1 MAEKKELDSR
11 LLWVEKRVFA
21 AFGMKRHVWEKFKR
35 AFETDENS
43 LKAVVNFLDDAE
55 NHFVLFQSGST
66 PDTVVA
72 SVHEVPQPS
81 QMAKKKNLLM
91 LRAER
96 NVVIT
101 AENVDSTILCLE
113 VTAAIMEMLH
123 EMCSAVYL
131 STLSN
136 PANQAGLS
144 HFVTKDILEKYNRF
158 LAKLHATLGVISG
171 RTLLPTPPDDLPS
184 DSSTSEKLHRYEDS
198 VIMWTKQIRLVLEK
212 NPAQSL
218 NDGQNPEP
226 IEEIKFWENRAA
238 NLDSVSEQLADE
250 AVLHVQEF
258 LQQNEST
265 YISPFNKLRKELEEA
280 REEARDN
287 VKFLSTLKPWLLRL
301 MDETIDFTTLENL
314 FEPILQ
320 NILLIWEY
328 SAFYNTPA
336 RLVVLMKQI
345 CNAII
350 AQAFRYISGQEVF
363 KHIQN
368 DDPKEALDKLGT
380 ALTVCNNFKK
390 VYLKYRSQAERD
402 GCPWQTKNEALFLR
416 LDTYRERNKALQDFT
431 KTVVQF
437 NKLEKIEI
445 CGTKGKALTNNVLTL
460 FEEFKRLVEDFQQV
474 DYDVMDV
481 DCTQLDDHFYR
492 FRCSVKEL
500 EQRLTSVLT
509 AGFDDSNTILGR
521 IKLFE
526 SFGSLLERP
535 IIKDELEKKHAL
547 LLQQYRH
554 DVKEVQK
561 IFREGCTAITQQTG
575 SVPGFA
581 NQPPVAGALFW
592 SRALRERVEEPMQRL
607 LVFSKSVQEKP
618 EEFKE
623 VEKQYL
629 CVVRATQEYEEEM
642 RKVWGDTSVE
652 STKEK
657 LEDLLL
663 RRTENGLLKVNFDP
677 ALTRLMREVKYLE
690 MQELPVPSGAREV
703 YAKFDIYRRQ
713 TDSMETIV
721 SMYNQIL
728 TELLPNERPLLSE
741 RIERINAILAPGL
754 TRLRWQ
760 SSEAVDDFLG
770 QAMTVVTDVFG
781 ICNTMKATLQK
792 IIAIL
797 GSWAEKPLF
806 ERKPK
811 PMSPDD
817 LDQMLRATVSIRH
830 HQMSEEGKEIHKLLR
845 DSADALKTSKG
856 APQWRLHGD
865 FVNSIVIQGFT
876 ALIVI
881 SMKQLCKTLEAAMQP
896 KPEVAPL
903 FEVKLELVDNSIDFV
918 PSFEHDKKGGNQGI
932 RDLFDQWIAD
942 FFKCATT
949 VARLDTGTGDY
960 LNEVKDNFVVMAVR
974 SRLTKLLDATKQRLN
989 EYLLTFEEYAFL
1001 WKRDIHDA
1009 LEEFLSDD
1017 PRELVEDW
1025 NDSETESF
1033 NQIMEVIGVDPG
1045 RPIPALSRF
1054 DEKISYFQKI
1064 RNEIANFKTP
1074 VDICWVRVNA
1084 QPTKIQLSQ
1093 LAAKWGNQY
1102 TSFLH
1107 DFCVARID
1115 GITGFINK
1123 MLGYLDGDIP
1133 SEDDENK
1140 EALYNV
1146 MTNIRDVKIA
1156 IDAIKTLFGP
1166 IREEA
1171 ALLKKHGCS
1180 ISEERLVAL
1189 EAAPSKW
1196 EEVVRKAFEI
1206 KEAILPMQMQ
1216 EMTNIKQTL
1225 STFSD
1230 EVQRFRDAFLREAPF
1245 RHDFPRADVYTCLD
1259 GFYKRTTVMESRAK
1273 DFNNLEML
1281 FDMAKSGYRQL
1292 KDTFLDLRLLKQ
1304 LWDVIELWNFSF
1316 DDWKSTLW
1324 DKIDTD
1330 DLLLRVKEM
1339 QQQLKALPKEIKSMR
1354 PFSWLQ
1360 GEVTNMQIALP
1371 LINDLHS
1378 EFMRDRHWT
1387 QLMAVAGKT
1396 FTKGKQ
1402 GERRGATLHLTPLHY
1417 LSGSA
1422 QRTFLEK
1429 VERGPDFSLEE
1440 LLKLQLHAHAD
1451 GVSDI
1456 VILAQKEAKIDKK
1469 INEISNVWS
1478 NMALQFNLERED
1490 VPLLEPLDD
1499 VIEIL
1504 EQHAMDL
1511 MTMVSQGN
1519 VINFCRGAVDAWQ
1532 NKLRTV
1538 DSVLKAWVEL
1548 QKKWQRLQPIFMQSE
1563 DIRSQLPED
1572 SKRFE
1577 TADGEW
1583 KDMMFGAA
1591 QQPNIVESCHF
1602 EGRFELLLKLR
1613 EMIES
1618 CEKALSDYLEQK
1630 KKAFARFYFVSNQA
1644 LLDILANG
1652 NDPLKV
1658 CYYLG
1663 DCFDGIKTLDFQKD
1677 PVHAR
1682 VACGMFSKEDEYVP
1696 FGEDYHLDGPVETYL
1711 ANLETHVRKQ
1721 LHDILEVAKS
1731 NAENWE
1737 VDKPRED
1744 WLRDYCAQIALVA
1757 SQIIWTDEVSRC
1769 FEELEA
1775 GSENA
1780 MKDYKRVYDDRI
1792 EKLIRQ
1798 VQQDLATDLR
1808 VKIITLITID
1818 VHARDV
1824 VESFIAKK
1832 LTEASSFQ
1840 WQSQLRFYWAHKPGE
1855 EKTCVVRM
1863 CDWST
1868 TYMYEYVGNCGRLV
1882 ITPLTDRCY
1891 ITLTQ
1896 ALNLMMGGAPAGP
1909 AGTGK
1914 TETTKDLSRAIGLP
1928 VFVFNCSDQMNYL
1941 SMAQIF
1947 MGLAQSGAWGCFDE
1961 FNRISI
1967 EVLSVVSTQVKS
1979 ILDAI
1984 KEGKK
1989 RFQFMDEEINLI
2001 PTCGFFITM
2010 NPGYAGRT
2018 ELPENL
2024 KALFRSCAM
2033 IVPDVLFICEN
2044 MLMSEGFINARAL
2057 AHKFVTLY
2065 SLCSALL
2072 SKALHYDWGLRAVKA
2087 VLRQAG
2093 ALKRADTAVDE
2104 EVLLMRALRDFNIAK
2119 ITTDDKPIFLRLI
2132 EDLFPGIQAPSKRD
2146 AEFWKVVTN
2155 VTKKQK
2161 LQAEEQFVLKCVQLH
2176 EILSVRHCVFVLGP
2190 PGCSKSRVWKTL
2202 NKALISTGQEAV
2214 FEALNPKAV
2223 SSSELYGYMTATKE
2237 WKDGAI
2243 AVIMRNMSK
2252 ERGRFKASHLH
2263 KWIVLDGDI
2272 DAEWI
2277 ESMNTVMD
2285 DNKVLTLVSNERIPF
2300 TSTMRMLFE
2309 VADMKHASP
2318 ATVSRG
2324 GVLFINENDVG
2335 WKPYLVSW
2343 RETLPDQI
2351 AQSQFYLLFAYY
2363 FEQNI
2368 DTFHKNFKFIC
2379 PMNDIAFVESI
2390 CCFIDAMLY
2399 NNTKENMDLLK
2410 SKSPDEQKF
2419 VYEAY
2424 FIVALMWTVGG
2435 CLADDKIVNY
2445 RNQFNSWMR
2454 SASKIKFPEG
2464 GLCFDYRFDE
2474 VLCQWIPWAHDLL
2487 PYQPAP
2493 DTLFTN
2499 IIVSTVDTVR
2509 KRDFLRRL
2517 PEEILSTTINMNS
2530 YTDSRTLQAIIES
2543 NIEKRT
2549 GHSYGPAG
2557 NKRII
2562 FYIDDFNM
2570 PFVDKYDTQA
2580 PLELLRQL
2588 IDYRSMFDRD
2598 CLDERKQVVDV
2609 QYMASMNPTAG
2620 SFTISARLQRHFS
2633 VISCFPPEADNI
2645 TRIYGSILRHHLLPF
2660 DSAIQSLQGAT
2671 VQATIDMF
2679 HSIHATPAFLHSA
2692 KKFHYTFSLRDL
2704 SLIFQGVL
2712 QSKAAMYKAIAGG
2725 ATKFIRLWM
2734 HEASRVI
2741 RDRLVDSADA
2751 KAFDEILEKTAKKF
2765 FPEEKLDVLLQT
2777 PNVMTSFVSE
2787 SGGNDRV
2794 YLPIKDM
2801 EQLKQVLDEK
2811 LDEYSQAYVEMPL
2824 VLFDD
2829 AMEHVARIC
2838 RVIDQPGGNALL
2850 VGVGGSGKQSL
2861 SRLAAFISKM
2871 EMFQIMVNQHY
2882 DRTAFKTDL
2891 QELLNKAAVRPG
2903 TPHAFLLTDQQ
2914 IVDEAFLVFIN
2925 DLLASGNIPDLFT
2938 REELDNILST
2948 LRKQAKAANVA
2959 DTRESLTQFFTDKL
2973 RRNLHVIIC
2982 HSPVG
2987 EALRIRA
2994 RKFPAIVS
3002 GTVMDQFHPWP
3013 RDALVHVALRF
3024 IGDLQLPSPEMHT
3037 VLAKHMASVH
3047 LSVDPA
3053 NKRFFEVER
3062 RHNYTTP
3069 KSFLELIDFYKK
3081 FLLSKRVEI
3090 DKNIERLQRGL
3101 TTLEDTRV
3109 KVEGLREDLK
3119 EKMVKVDE
3127 QKAAVDLL
3135 IEQVA
3140 KASAIAEEES
3150 KTANEENEK
3159 ANEAAEEASAIQ
3171 RKADEELSEA
3181 MPAMERAREAVKC
3194 LTKPAIQELKALGK
3208 PPAECMEVTKAVLIM
3223 RGEMKNTDWKASQKM
3238 MNDPGKFLDQVRAF
3252 DAENMTQETVA
3263 LIEPIISQPFFNF
3276 EVMKGKSLA
3285 AAYLANWVVNI
3296 VTYNNIY
3303 RKVKPL
3309 MDAFAQATESKQK
3322 AEAALAV
3329 VQERVKELN
3338 ERSAVAVWV
3347 SGVCVELRP
3356 LRRFAKT
3363 SLYVQLGFSVRTSL
3377 ESPGVRVCSLSP
3389 RFPGEFCADRL
3400 AKLNAKMQ
3408 DADEEKSRVLAE
3420 AQECQL
3426 KLDLAERLVNGL
3438 ADENTRW
3445 TASVD
3450 QLENSKITVIG
3461 DAMLA
3466 SAFVSYVGA
3475 FTSPFR
3481 VSLIEETWKADL
3493 TQKAIPFTGEVTPL
3507 EVLADEA
3514 DMARWP
3520 LLIDP
3525 QLQGVKWI
3533 KQKERDSLVT
3543 VQMTREK
3550 WLQKVLE
3557 AMRNGDFLLIE
3568 AVGEDIDAIL
3578 DPLLSRAIVKK
3589 GRMSLIKIA
3598 GEDIELLP
3606 KFTLVLQTKLANPH
3620 YKPEIAAQCTLVN
3633 FTVTPEGLE
3642 EQILALIVNAEQ
3654 PELEH
3659 TKRELVRKQNE
3670 FKVALAQLEDALLVQ
3685 LSNADPATIL
3695 SNTELVEGLET
3706 TKQTATEIQ
3715 EQAVEAKKTEAKIN
3729 ESRETYREAAAEA
3742 AMLYFLLTQLWN
3754 INPMYQYSL
3763 DSFVTFLFKAID
3775 KTDPCPSYAE
3785 RCAALVHSIRKTVFT
3800 WVSRGLFERHKLTFV
3815 ALLTFRLLQRGVLN
3829 DVYDAECFNFLLRGP
3844 TKVVPENPLADWLP
3858 NAAWY
3863 AVQKLVDVPGFETF
3877 ATNMERDAPSR
3888 FKEWFQEQ
3896 HPEAVKLPLDW
3907 KRLESQPFKKLMV
3920 LRCLRPDRM
3929 TTAIAE
3935 YIRAIL
3941 PSGSAFIDGDAALS
3955 FKDILESSF
3964 KDSANATPIFFILSP
3979 GADPVKEVE
3988 SMGKKAGYTANFNF
4002 HNVAMGQGQDTVAMQ
4017 KLDFAQKEGHWV
4029 MLQNIHL
4036 MPRWTVELEKKLD
4049 AFAAEGS
4056 HPNFRCFLSSD
4067 PCDYIPI
4074 GILERSIKLTNEPP
4088 QGLKANFKRAFA
4100 FFSRDDFDEK
4110 DQKAS
4115 SRPAIKATLF
4125 GLCFFHAIMLER
4137 KKFGSRGWNMTYPFS
4152 IGDLRDSALVL
4163 FNYIETQNAVK
4174 VPWDDLRYIFGE
4186 IMYGGHIIDVR
4197 DRLLCNTYLDFFMQD
4212 RLLDEA
4218 ELFPFCEGHDG
4229 VSFKTPPPQSYERY
4243 LESIEEMPQET
4254 PLAFGLHPNAE
4265 IGYRTQQCN
4274 ELFTTLLQMQPRNA
4288 SSDAGGGNQG
4298 GPSQA
4303 EHMCHEVLEEL
4314 GDSRFDIEEIA
4325 QSIPDEEKGPYQHVF
4340 LQECQC
4346 MNVLVT
4352 EMVRSLN
4359 ELEMGFKGEL
4369 TMSSLMEELAD
4380 NLVLDRV
4387 PPTWTKLAFP
4397 STRPLGSWL
4406 SNLKERIEQLQ
4417 EWTKDPL
4424 TIPKVVDLSKL
4435 FNPQSFLTA
4444 IKEVA
4449 SQQHQLELNK
4459 LVIVTAV
4466 TKKDVASVDAAA
4478 RDGAFV
4484 TGLYL
4489 DGARWDSAANCLEES
4504 RPKEL
4509 FCALPVVHCKAAVGS
4524 QKEDVGTYI
4533 CPVYRTQQRGATF
4546 IFNAQLRT
4554 KYPSA
4559 KWIMGG
4565 VAMILDVGMTL

>member
-1 MAEKKELDSR
+1 MAEKKEPDAR

-21 AFGMKRHVWEKFKR
+21 AFGLKRHVWEKFKR
-35 AFETDENS
+35 AFETEENS
-43 LKAVVNFLDDAE
+43 LKAVNNFLDDSDTL
-55 NHFVLFQSGST
+55 FILFQTGNT
-66 PDTVVA
+66 PEVVVA
-72 SVHEVPQPS
+72 SVHDVPQPS
-81 QMAKKKNLLM
+81 QMAKRKSLLM
-91 LRAER
+91 LKAER

-101 AENVDSTILCLE
+101 SENVQTSILCLE
-113 VTAAIMEMLH
+113 VTSAIMEMLH
-123 EMCSAVYL
+123 ELCGGVYL

-136 PANQAGLS
+136 PANQVGLS
-144 HFVTKDILEKYNRF
+144 QFVTKDILEKYSRF
-158 LAKLHATLGVISG
+158 LAKLHATLGVMSG
-171 RTLLPTPPDDLPS
+171 RTLLPTPPEGLS
-184 DSSTSEKLHRYEDS
+184 GESSNSEKLHLYEDS

-226 IEEIKFWENRAA
+226 AEEMEFWEHRAA
-238 NLDSVSEQLADE
+238 NLDSISEQLGDD

-258 LQQNEST
+258 LHQNKST
-265 YISPFNKLRKELEEA
+265 YSTPFEKLRNEVEVERK
-280 REEARDN
+280 EARDN
-287 VKFLSTLKPWLLRL
+287 VKFLSTLKPWLMRL
-301 MDETIDFTTLENL
+301 MDETIEFTSLDNL

-328 SAFYNTPA
+328 SEYYNTPA
-336 RLVVLMKQI
+336 RLVVLMRQI

-368 DDPKEALDKLGT
+368 DDPKEALCKLGT

-390 VYLKYRSQAERD
+390 VYLKYRSQAERE

-431 KTVVQF
+431 KTVMQF

-445 CGTKGKALTNNVLTL
+445 CGTKGSALTTYVLTL

-481 DCTQLDDHFYR
+481 DCAQLDDHFYR

-500 EQRLTSVLT
+500 EQRLASVLT

-547 LLQQYRH
+547 LLQQYKQ

-561 IFREGCTAITQQTG
+561 LFRDGSTAIHQQAEDA
-575 SVPGFA
+575 PCFA

-592 SRALRERVEEPMQRL
+592 ARALRERAEEPMQRL

-618 EEFKE
+618 DEFKE
-623 VEKQYL
+623 VEKQYH
-629 CVVRATQEYEEEM
+629 CVASAIQDYEEEM
-642 RKVWGDTSVE
+642 RTAWGATSVAP
-652 STKEK
+652 TREK
-657 LEDLLL
+657 LADLLL

-690 MQELPVPSGAREV
+690 LQDLAVPEGAREV
-703 YAKFDIYRRQ
+703 YAKFNTYRRQ
-713 TDSMETIV
+713 TDSMEMIV

-728 TELLPNERPLLSE
+728 TDLLPNERPLLAD
-741 RIERINAILAPGL
+741 RIAKINAILAPGL
-754 TRLRWQ
+754 TSLRWH
-760 SSEAVDDFLG
+760 SSEEVDEFLS
-770 QAMTVVTDVFG
+770 QATSVVTEVYG
-781 ICNTMKATLQK
+781 ICHTMKANLQK
-792 IIAIL
+792 IIGVLA
-797 GSWAEKPLF
+797 SWAEKPLF

-817 LDQMLRATVSIRH
+817 IDQMLRASIAIRH

-856 APQWRLHGD
+856 APQWRLHGG
-865 FVNSIVIQGFT
+865 FVNSIVIQGFA

-881 SMKQLCKTLEAAMQP
+881 SLKHLCKTLEAAMHP
-896 KPEVAPL
+896 KPDVAPL

-918 PSFEHDKKGGNQGI
+918 PSFDHEKHGGSPGI
-932 RDLFDQWIAD
+932 RDLIDQWIGD

-960 LNEVKDNFVVMAVR
+960 LNEVKSNFLVMAVR
-974 SRLTKLLDATKQRLN
+974 SRLTKLIGATRQKLN
-989 EYLLTFEEYAFL
+989 EYLLTFEEYSFL
-1001 WKRDIHDA
+1001 WKRDIHDV
-1009 LEEFLSDD
+1009 LEEFLSDE
-1017 PRELVEDW
+1017 PRGLVENW
-1025 NDSETESF
+1025 NDSESEPF
-1033 NQIMEVIGVDPG
+1033 HQIMEVIGIDLG

-1054 DEKISYFQKI
+1054 DEKITYFQ
-1064 RNEIANFKTP
+1064 RVRTEISNFKTP
-1074 VDICWVRVNA
+1074 CDIFWIRINA

-1093 LAAKWGNQY
+1093 LAAKWANQY

-1123 MLGYLDGDIP
+1123 MLGYLDADIP
-1133 SEDDENK
+1133 AEDDENT

-1156 IDAIKTLFGP
+1156 IDAIKTLFVP
-1166 IREEA
+1166 IREQV
-1171 ALLKKHGCS
+1171 ALLKKHGCL
-1180 ISEERLVAL
+1180 IAEERLVAL
-1189 EAAPSKW
+1189 EAAPAKW
-1196 EEVVRKAFEI
+1196 EEVIRKAFEI

-1230 EVQRFRDAFLREAPF
+1230 DVQNFRDAFLRDAPF
-1245 RHDFPRADVYTCLD
+1245 RHDFPRADVYKCLD
-1259 GFYKRTTVMESRAK
+1259 EFYKKTLLMESKAK

-1281 FDMAKSGYRQL
+1281 FDMARSGYRQL
-1292 KDTFLDLRLLKQ
+1292 KDTFVDLRLLKQ
-1304 LWDVIELWNFSF
+1304 IWDVIDFWTFSF

-1324 DKIDTD
+1324 GKIVTD
-1330 DLLLRVKEM
+1330 ELLLRVKDM

-1354 PFSWLQ
+1354 LFSH
-1360 GEVTNMQIALP
+1360 ESERCAAALGP
-1371 LINDLHS
+1371 
-1378 EFMRDRHWT
+1378 EFC
-1387 QLMAVAGKT
+1387 
-1396 FTKGKQ
+1396 
-1402 GERRGATLHLTPLHY
+1402 
-1417 LSGSA
+1417 
-1422 QRTFLEK
+1422 LE
-1429 VERGPDFSLEE
+1429 D
-1440 LLKLQLHAHAD
+1440 LLKLRLHEHAD

-1456 VILAQKEAKIDKK
+1456 VVLAQKEAKIDKK
-1469 INEISNVWS
+1469 LQEITSVWRQL
-1478 NMALQFNLERED
+1478 ALQFNLERED

-1499 VIEIL
+1499 VIEVL

-1511 MTMVSQGN
+1511 MTMVAQGN
-1519 VINFCRGAVDAWQ
+1519 VIDFCRTAVEEWQ
-1532 NKLRTV
+1532 DKLRTV
-1538 DSVLKAWVEL
+1538 DSVLKVWMEL
-1548 QKKWQRLQPIFMQSE
+1548 QKKWRRLQPIFMLSE

-1577 TADGEW
+1577 AADGEW
-1583 KDMMFGAA
+1583 RDLMFCAA
-1591 QQPNIVESCHF
+1591 HQPNIVETCHH
-1602 EGRFELLLKLR
+1602 EGRFELLVKLR
-1613 EMIES
+1613 DMIEV

-1682 VACGMFSKEDEYVP
+1682 LACGMYSKEDEYVP
-1696 FGEDYHLDGPVETYL
+1696 FGETYRLEGPVETYL

-1721 LHDILEVAKS
+1721 LRDILEVAKA

-1737 VDKPRED
+1737 VDKPREE

-1769 FEELEA
+1769 FEELEG

-1798 VQQDLATDLR
+1798 VQQDLTCDLR

-1824 VESFIAKK
+1824 VESFINKK

-1840 WQSQLRFYWAHKPGE
+1840 WQSQLRFYWAQKPGE
-1855 EKTCVVRM
+1855 ETKTCIVRM

-1979 ILDAI
+1979 VLDAI

-2033 IVPDVLFICEN
+2033 IVPDVRFICEN

-2065 SLCSALL
+2065 SLCNALL
-2072 SKALHYDWGLRAVKA
+2072 SKAMHYDWGLRAVKA

-2093 ALKRADTAVDE
+2093 ALKRADTAIDE
-2104 EVLLMRALRDFNIAK
+2104 DVLLMRALRDFNIAK

-2146 AEFWKVVTN
+2146 ADFWKVVTK
-2155 VTKKQK
+2155 VTKQQK
-2161 LQAEEQFVLKCVQLH
+2161 LQAEEQFVLKCVQLR
-2176 EILSVRHCVFVLGP
+2176 EILSVRHCLFVLGP
-2190 PGCSKSRVWKTL
+2190 PGCSKSCVWKTL
-2202 NKALISTGQEAV
+2202 NKALVSIGEDAV
-2214 FEALNPKAV
+2214 FEALNPKAI
-2223 SSSELYGYMTATKE
+2223 SANELYGHMTATKE
-2237 WKDGAI
+2237 WRDGAI

-2252 ERGRFKASHLH
+2252 ERGRFKASHRH
-2263 KWIVLDGDI
+2263 KWIVLDGNI

-2324 GVLFINENDVG
+2324 GVLFINESDVG
-2335 WKPYLVSW
+2335 WKPFLESW
-2343 RETLPDQI
+2343 RETLPDHI
-2351 AQSQFYLLFAYY
+2351 AQSQFYLLFSYY
-2363 FEQNI
+2363 FEQNLE
-2368 DTFHKNFKFIC
+2368 TFHKSFKFIC
-2379 PMNDIAFVESI
+2379 PMSDIGFVESI

-2399 NNTKENMDLLK
+2399 NNTKENTELLK
-2410 SKSPDEQKF
+2410 NKSPDEQKF
-2419 VYEAY
+2419 IYEAY
-2424 FIVALMWTVGG
+2424 FIVALMWTIGG
-2435 CLADDKIVNY
+2435 CLADDKLVNY
-2445 RNQFNSWMR
+2445 RNQFNSWLR

-2464 GLCFDYRFDE
+2464 GLCFDYKFDE
-2474 VLCQWIPWAHDLL
+2474 VSGQWTPWAQELL
-2487 PYQPAP
+2487 PFEPAA

-2509 KRDFLRRL
+2509 MKFVADLHVRRRKPLLFVGTTGTGKTTVVKDYLRGL
-2517 PEEILSTTINMNS
+2517 PEEILSATINLNS
-2530 YTDSRTLQAIIES
+2530 YTDSKRLQGIIES
-2543 NIEKRT
+2543 HIEKRT

-2570 PFVDKYDTQA
+2570 PFVDKYDTQP

-2588 IDYRSMFDRD
+2588 VDYGSMFDRER
-2598 CLDERKQVVDV
+2598 LDERKHIVDV
-2609 QYMASMNPTAG
+2609 QYVASMNPTAAT
-2620 SFTISARLQRHFS
+2620 FHISSRLQRHFS
-2633 VISCFPPEADNI
+2633 VLACFPPESETI

-2660 DSAIQSLQGAT
+2660 DTAVQNLEAP
-2671 VQATIDMF
+2671 VLQATIDMF
-2679 HSIHATPAFLHSA
+2679 QTIHGSPSFVHSA

-2712 QSKAAMYKAIAGG
+2712 QSRPAMYRAVSAGT
-2725 ATKFIRLWM
+2725 TKFARLWM
-2734 HEASRVI
+2734 HESCRVI
-2741 RDRLVDSADA
+2741 RDRLVNSEDA
-2751 KAFDEILEKTAKKF
+2751 KAFDEILGKTAKKF
-2765 FPEEKLDVLLQT
+2765 FPDENSDALFKT

-2794 YLPIKDM
+2794 YLPIKNM

-2811 LDEYSQAYVEMPL
+2811 LQEYSKTYVDLPL

-2829 AMEHVARIC
+2829 AMEHVARMC

-2871 EMFQIMVNQHY
+2871 EIFQVTVNQHY
-2882 DRTAFKTDL
+2882 DRIAFKTDL

-2914 IVDEAFLVFIN
+2914 IIDEGFLVFIN

-2938 REELDNILST
+2938 REEMDTIFST

-2959 DTRESLTQFFTDKL
+2959 DTREALNQFFTDKL

-2987 EALRIRA
+2987 ETLRSRA

-3002 GTVMDQFHPWP
+3002 GAVMDQFHPWP

-3024 IGDLQLPSPEMHT
+3024 IRDLELPSEEMHA
-3037 VLAKHMASVH
+3037 VLAEHMASVH

-3053 NKRFFEVER
+3053 NQRFFELER

-3069 KSFLELIDFYKK
+3069 KSFLALIEFYKK
-3081 FLLSKRVEI
+3081 FLSSKRVGIE
-3090 DKNIERLQRGL
+3090 KSIERLQRGL
-3101 TTLEDTRV
+3101 TTLQETRV
-3109 KVEGLREDLK
+3109 KVEGLREDLQ

-3135 IEQVA
+3135 IDQVT
-3140 KASAIAEEES
+3140 KAAAVAEEES
-3150 KTANEENEK
+3150 KVANEENEK

-3171 RKADEELSEA
+3171 KKADEELSEA

-3223 RGEMKNTDWKASQKM
+3223 RGELKNTDWKASQKM

-3276 EVMKGKSLA
+3276 DVMKGKSLA

-3338 ERSAVAVWV
+3338 
-3347 SGVCVELRP
+3347 
-3356 LRRFAKT
+3356 
-3363 SLYVQLGFSVRTSL
+3363 
-3377 ESPGVRVCSLSP
+3377 
-3389 RFPGEFCADRL
+3389 DRL
-3400 AKLNAKMQ
+3400 AKLNGKMQ
-3408 DADEEKSRVLAE
+3408 EADEEKGRVLAE
-3420 AQECQL
+3420 AQACQL

-3445 TASVD
+3445 TTSVE
-3450 QLENSKITVIG
+3450 QLEDSKVTVIG
-3461 DAMLA
+3461 DALLA

-3481 VSLIEETWKADL
+3481 VSLIEETWKVDL
-3493 TQKAIPFTGEVTPL
+3493 KQKVIPFTEQVTPL

-3514 DMARWP
+3514 DMARWKNDGLPADRTSIENAAIVTSCSRWP

-3543 VQMTREK
+3543 VQMTRDK
-3550 WLQKVLE
+3550 WLAKVLE
-3557 AMRNGDFLLIE
+3557 AMRNGEFLLIE
-3568 AVGEDIDAIL
+3568 AIGEEIDAIL
-3578 DPLLSRAIVKK
+3578 DPLLSRAVVKK
-3589 GRMSLIKIA
+3589 GRTLLLKIA
-3598 GEDIELLP
+3598 GEDVELLP
-3606 KFTLVLQTKLANPH
+3606 SFMLVLQTKLANPH
-3620 YKPEIAAQCTLVN
+3620 YKPEIAAQCTVVN
-3633 FTVTPEGLE
+3633 FTGTPEGLE

-3670 FKVALAQLEDALLVQ
+3670 FKVTLAQLEDALLVQ

-3715 EQAVEAKKTEAKIN
+3715 EQAVAAKKTEAQIN
-3729 ESRETYREAAAEA
+3729 ESRETYRDAAAEA

-3763 DSFVTFLFKAID
+3763 DSFVTFLYKAID
-3775 KTDPCPSYAE
+3775 KAEARASYAE
-3785 RCAALVHSIRKTVFT
+3785 RCVALVQSIRKTIFT
-3800 WVSRGLFERHKLTFV
+3800 WVARGLFERHKLTFV

-3829 DVYDAECFNFLLRGP
+3829 DAYDPECFNFLLRGP
-3844 TKVVPENPLADWLP
+3844 SKVVAETPLTEWLP
-3858 NAAWY
+3858 NSAWY
-3863 AVQKLVDVPGFETF
+3863 AVQKLIELPGFEAF

-3888 FKEWFQEQ
+3888 FREWFQELQ
-3896 HPEAVKLPLDW
+3896 PEAVRLPLDW
-3907 KRLESQPFKKLMV
+3907 KRLDSQPFKKLLV

-3935 YIRAIL
+3935 YIKAIL
-3941 PSGSAFIDGDAALS
+3941 PSGSEFIDGDAALS

-3964 KDSANATPIFFILSP
+3964 KDSANTTPIFFILSP

-3988 SMGKKAGYTANFNF
+3988 ALGRKLGYTANFNF
-4002 HNVAMGQGQDTVAMQ
+4002 HNIAMGQGQDTVAMQ

-4067 PCDYIPI
+4067 PCTYIPI
-4074 GILERSIKLTNEPP
+4074 GILERAIKLTNEPP

-4100 FFSRDDFDEK
+4100 FFSRDDFDER
-4110 DQKAS
+4110 DQKI
-4115 SRPAIKATLF
+4115 RATLF
-4125 GLCFFHAIMLER
+4125 GLCFFHAVMLER

-4163 FNYIETQNAVK
+4163 FNYIEAQNAVK
-4174 VPWDDLRYIFGE
+4174 VPWDDLKYIFGE

-4197 DRLLCNTYLDFFMQD
+4197 DRLLCTTYLDFFMQD

-4229 VSFKTPPPQSYERY
+4229 VSFKTPPPQGYERY
-4243 LESIEEMPQET
+4243 LESIEAMPQET

-4274 ELFTTLLQMQPRNA
+4274 DLFTTLLQMQPRNA
-4288 SSDAGGGNQG
+4288 STEGGAGNQG
-4298 GPSQA
+4298 VQSQA
-4303 EHMCHEVLEEL
+4303 EQVCRDILEEL
-4314 GDSRFDIEEIA
+4314 GDCRIDIEEVS

-4346 MNVLVT
+4346 MNVLIT
-4352 EMVRSLN
+4352 EVIRSLN

-4369 TMSSLMEELAD
+4369 TTSAVMEDLAE

-4406 SNLKERIEQLQ
+4406 GNLKERLEHLQ
-4417 EWTKDPL
+4417 DWTKDPL
-4424 TIPKVVDLSKL
+4424 SVPKVVDLSKL

-4459 LVIVTAV
+4459 LTILTTV
-4466 TKKDVASVDAAA
+4466 TKKDVASVEAAA

-4489 DGARWDSAANCLEES
+4489 DGARWDAAANCLEVS

-4509 FCALPVVHCKAAVGS
+4509 FCALPVIHCKAAVES
-4524 QKEDVGTYI
+4524 QKEDSSTYI

-4565 VAMILDVGMTL
+4565 VAMILDVGVTL